1 MNYPQRTTEH
11 SLKHDTSPIERA
23 DDTAAH
29 FDVYP
34 TKQRWLAFFDKT
46 LLVIGSVALALALV
60 FFIAYNWLDMGKMG
74 KFALVE
80 GALVITITLYVGL
93 CVKRQF
99 FLIRQLLLLIASII
113 TGSLLALFGQ
123 TYQTGADTWQLFF
136 VWALLI
142 TPWVMISR
150 FPALWLLWLGLLN
163 ACLLSYLDVTSFLFN
178 DNVYQG
184 VVEIGALAVINFV
197 ALNLWLFFIDH
208 KSPSQT
214 TSVNADIDTPS
225 PTAAH
230 TQNQTRAGLHWSTY
244 VVGLLSTYAITHLA
258 IFTIFDNGNFTIP
271 IILLSLWIIW
281 CGFMVWRFYR
291 YRVDV
296 LMLTYVSG
304 SAIIVVMFWA
314 SRLLLENANSSGFL
328 VLALLLV
335 GMSSVAVVWLR
346 KAARLSHKRT
356 MTSDMVNESVEVN
369 ATDRSAIDGSAVDKN
384 SETNLGNGLDQED
397 TPWFVHVL
405 FGFSGLLASLFFIGF
420 LTLILESTGALDNA
434 MMIGM
439 IGLLLNVCGFIAF
452 KYEHRRHS
460 MFLSSLA
467 FMISVAGQSYVVY
480 SLIESSISHPLDVWV
495 FLLLQSALTLIVPS
509 FMYRLI
515 GSLVVFGCVV
525 FLLGYYALPEI
536 SLGLLALIA
545 IVSHLQRY
553 RLLQRIPARWHL
565 VSSEVIKA
573 IGYASALMLLC
584 ISVYFIVDEY
594 RYGFDNN
601 DGLFRYHYYWAQG
614 LLTLASLYAAYLI
627 LQRYRVQWHSAVG
640 LITGSAVIVLGIV
653 STYVTGLLAT
663 SLIII
668 IAMANSKRT
677 LLGIGVFAL
686 VCYVFWY
693 YYQLNTSLLVKSV
706 SMLVVGIVLL
716 LLRWILVKRYSAH
729 DLSASGARTQHN
741 ASQVDSEEHVS

>member
-34 TKQRWLAFFDKT
+34 TKQTWLAFFDKT

-93 CVKRQF
+93 CARRQF
-99 FLIRQLLLLIASII
+99 LLIRQLLLLIASII

-163 ACLLSYLDVTSFLFN
+163 ACLLSYLDVTGFLFN

-214 TSVNADIDTPS
+214 TSANADIDTPS

-244 VVGLLSTYAITHLA
+244 VVGLLSTYAITHLS
-258 IFTIFDNGNFTIP
+258 IFTIFDNRGVMIP
-271 IILLSLWIIW
+271 AILLSLWAIW

-314 SRLLLENANSSGFL
+314 SRLLLENTNSSGFL
-328 VLALLLV
+328 MLALLLV
-335 GMSSVAVVWLR
+335 GMSSAAVVWLR
-346 KAARLSHKRT
+346 KAARLSHKR
-356 MTSDMVNESVEVN
+356 
-369 ATDRSAIDGSAVDKN
+369 
-384 SETNLGNGLDQED
+384 
-397 TPWFVHVL
+397 P
-405 FGFSGLLASLFFIGF
+405 
-420 LTLILESTGALDNA
+420 
-434 MMIGM
+434 
-439 IGLLLNVCGFIAF
+439 
-452 KYEHRRHS
+452 
-460 MFLSSLA
+460 
-467 FMISVAGQSYVVY
+467 
-480 SLIESSISHPLDVWV
+480 
-495 FLLLQSALTLIVPS
+495 
-509 FMYRLI
+509 
-515 GSLVVFGCVV
+515 
-525 FLLGYYALPEI
+525 
-536 SLGLLALIA
+536 
-545 IVSHLQRY
+545 
-553 RLLQRIPARWHL
+553 
-565 VSSEVIKA
+565 
-573 IGYASALMLLC
+573 
-584 ISVYFIVDEY
+584 
-594 RYGFDNN
+594 
-601 DGLFRYHYYWAQG
+601 QG
-614 LLTLASLYAAYLI
+614 
-627 LQRYRVQWHSAVG
+627 
-640 LITGSAVIVLGIV
+640 
-653 STYVTGLLAT
+653 
-663 SLIII
+663 
-668 IAMANSKRT
+668 
-677 LLGIGVFAL
+677 
-686 VCYVFWY
+686 
-693 YYQLNTSLLVKSV
+693 
-706 SMLVVGIVLL
+706 
-716 LLRWILVKRYSAH
+716 
-729 DLSASGARTQHN
+729 
-741 ASQVDSEEHVS
+741 

>member
-1 MNYPQRTTEH
+1 MNHPQRTTEH
-11 SLKHDTSPIERA
+11 SLKHDTSPIERPN
-23 DDTAAH
+23 DTAAH

-34 TKQRWLAFFDKT
+34 TKQTWLAFFDKT

-93 CVKRQF
+93 CVRRQF
-99 FLIRQLLLLIASII
+99 LLIRQLLLLIASII

-142 TPWVMISR
+142 TPWAVIAR

-163 ACLLSYLDVTSFLFN
+163 ACLLSYLDVTGFLFN

-184 VVEIGALAVINFV
+184 VIEIGALAVINFV

-214 TSVNADIDTPS
+214 TSANADIDTPS

-258 IFTIFDNGNFTIP
+258 IFTIFDNGNFKIP
-271 IILLSLWIIW
+271 IILLSLWAIW

-304 SAIIVVMFWA
+304 SAIIVVMCWA
-314 SRLLLENANSSGFL
+314 GRFLLENTNSSGFL
-328 VLALLLV
+328 MLALLLV
-335 GMSSVAVVWLR
+335 GMSSAAVVWLR

-356 MTSDMVNESVEVN
+356 TTSDMVNESVEVN
-369 ATDRSAIDGSAVDKN
+369 ATDRSAIDKN
-384 SETNLGNGLDQED
+384 SETNLGNGHDQED
-397 TPWFVHVL
+397 TPWFVQIL
-405 FGFSGLLASLFFIGF
+405 FSFSGLLASLFFIGF

-439 IGLLLNVCGFIAF
+439 IGLLLNVCGLIAF
-452 KYEHRRHS
+452 KYEHQRRS

-480 SLIESSISHPLDVWV
+480 GLSESGISHPLDVWV
-495 FLLLQSALTLIVPS
+495 FLLLQSALIFIVPS

-515 GSLVVFGCVV
+515 GSLVVFGCMV
-525 FLLGYYALPEI
+525 FLLGYYALPEV

-573 IGYASALMLLC
+573 IGYGSALMLLF

-594 RYGFDNN
+594 RYGSDNN

-627 LQRYRVQWHSAVG
+627 LKRYRVQWHSAVG

-668 IAMANSKRT
+668 IAMANIKRT

-706 SMLVVGIVLL
+706 SVLVVGLVLL
-716 LLRWILVKRYSAH
+716 LLRWVLVKRYSAH
-729 DLSASGARTQHN
+729 GLSASGARIQHN
-741 ASQVDSEEHVS
+741 ASQADSEEPLS

>member
-1 MNYPQRTTEH
+1 MNQPQRTTEH

-34 TKQRWLAFFDKT
+34 TKQTWLAFFDKT

-93 CVKRQF
+93 CVRRQF
-99 FLIRQLLLLIASII
+99 LLIRQLLLLIASII

-142 TPWVMISR
+142 TPWAVIAR

-163 ACLLSYLDVTSFLFN
+163 ACLLSYLDVTGFLFN

-184 VVEIGALAVINFV
+184 VIEIGALAAINFV

-214 TSVNADIDTPS
+214 TFTNVGVPS

-230 TQNQTRAGLHWSTY
+230 TQNQNKAGLHWSTY

-271 IILLSLWIIW
+271 IILLSLWVIW

-304 SAIIVVMFWA
+304 SAIIVVMCWA
-314 SRLLLENANSSGFL
+314 GRFLLENTNSSGFL

-356 MTSDMVNESVEVN
+356 MISDMVNESVEVN
-369 ATDRSAIDGSAVDKN
+369 ATDRSATSKSKSNKRAIDKN
-384 SETNLGNGLDQED
+384 GETSLSNSNDQED
-397 TPWFVHVL
+397 TPWFVQIL

-434 MMIGM
+434 MIIGM

-452 KYEHRRHS
+452 KYEHQRRS

-480 SLIESSISHPLDVWV
+480 GLSESGISHPLDVWV
-495 FLLLQSALTLIVPS
+495 FLLLQSALIFIVPS
-509 FMYRLI
+509 FVYRLI
-515 GSLVVFGCVV
+515 GSLVVFGCMV
-525 FLLGYYALPEI
+525 FLLGYYALPEV

-545 IVSHLQRY
+545 IVSHLQRH

-565 VSSEVIKA
+565 ASFELIKA
-573 IGYASALMLLC
+573 VGYASALMLLC

-594 RYGFDNN
+594 RYGFDNG
-601 DGLFRYHYYWAQG
+601 DDLFRYSYYWAQG

-627 LQRYRVQWHSAVG
+627 LQRYRIQWHSAVG
-640 LITGSAVIVLGIV
+640 LMTGSAVIVLGII
-653 STYVTGLLAT
+653 STYVAGLLAT
-663 SLIII
+663 SLVII

-677 LLGIGVFAL
+677 LFGIGVFAL

-693 YYQLNTSLLVKSV
+693 YYQLNTSLLVKSI

-716 LLRWILVKRYSAH
+716 LLRFLLIKRYFAETITDSVI
-729 DLSASGARTQHN
+729 N
-741 ASQVDSEEHVS
+741 SQEPLL

>member
-1 MNYPQRTTEH
+1 MNHPQRTTEH
-11 SLKHDTSPIERA
+11 LLKHNTPPIERS

-34 TKQRWLAFFDKT
+34 TQQAWLTFFDKA

-60 FFIAYNWLDMGKMG
+60 FFIAYNWSDMGKMG

-80 GALVITITLYVGL
+80 GALVITIALYVGL
-93 CVKRQF
+93 CVRRQF

-142 TPWVMISR
+142 TPWAVIAR

-163 ACLLSYLDVTSFLFN
+163 ACLLSYLDVTGFLFN

-184 VVEIGALAVINFV
+184 VVEIGVLAVTNFV
-197 ALNLWLFFIDH
+197 ALTLWLFFIDH
-208 KSPSQT
+208 KTPSQT
-214 TSVNADIDTPS
+214 TSTKADVDTLS
-225 PTAAH
+225 PIATH
-230 TQNQTRAGLHWSTY
+230 RQNHTRAGLHWSTY
-244 VVGLLSTYAITHLA
+244 VVGLFSTYAITHLA
-258 IFTIFDNGNFTIP
+258 IFTIFDNRGVTMP
-271 IILLSLWIIW
+271 LILLSLWGIW
-281 CGFMVWRFYR
+281 CAFMVWRFYR

-296 LMLTYVSG
+296 LMLTYVSF
-304 SAIIVVMFWA
+304 SIIVVVMCWA
-314 SRLLLENANSSGFL
+314 SRFLLENTNSSGFL

-335 GMSSVAVVWLR
+335 GLSSAAVVWLR
-346 KAARLSHKRT
+346 KAARLSHKPT
-356 MTSDMVNESVEVN
+356 MTSDIANESVEVN
-369 ATDRSAIDGSAVDKN
+369 ATDKN
-384 SETNLGNGLDQED
+384 SETNFANNNDQED
-397 TPWFVHVL
+397 TPWFVQIL

-434 MMIGM
+434 MIIGV
-439 IGLLLNVCGFIAF
+439 IGLLLNACGFIAF
-452 KYEHRRHS
+452 RYEHQRRS

-467 FMISVAGQSYVVY
+467 FMISVAGQLYVVY
-480 SLIESSISHPLDVWV
+480 GLSESGISHPLDVWV
-495 FLLLQSALTLIVPS
+495 FLLLQSALIFIVPS

-515 GSLVVFGCVV
+515 GSLVVFGYVV

-545 IVSHLQRY
+545 IVSHLQRH
-553 RLLQRIPARWHL
+553 RLLQRIPAQWQL
-565 VSSEVIKA
+565 ASFELIKA
-573 IGYASALMLLC
+573 VGYASALMLLY

-594 RYGFDNN
+594 RYGFDNS
-601 DGLFRYHYYWAQG
+601 DTLFRYSDYWAQG

-627 LQRYRVQWHSAVG
+627 LQRYRIQWHSTVG
-640 LITGSAVIVLGIV
+640 LITGSAVIVLGII
-653 STYVTGLLAT
+653 STYVAGLLAT
-663 SLIII
+663 SLVII
-668 IAMANSKRT
+668 IAVANSTRT
-677 LLGIGVFAL
+677 LFGIGVFAL

-706 SMLVVGIVLL
+706 SMLVVGLVLL
-716 LLRWILVKRYSAH
+716 LLRWILVKRYRAH
-729 DLSASGARTQHN
+729 DLSASSAHLQHN
-741 ASQVDSEEHVS
+741 ASQIDSEEHVS